1 MLQPNSIR
9 HRQQGAVLVV
19 GLIML
24 LLLTM
29 IGLASIPG
37 SDLQERMAGNMRDKN
52 LAFQAAEGGLRIA
65 ENTLSTAEALPAFN
79 GTVLGYWPDLTAPG
93 AKTTNPTTW
102 TATDWSTKSVQIT
115 AGKLPGVVEQPRYIV
130 EQVLVNAAAAN
141 KGGGIDIESLEKME
155 AAEYYRVT
163 ARGLGG
169 TADAEVILQT
179 TFIR

>member
-1 MLQPNSIR
+1 MLQPISNTKYQR
-9 HRQQGAVLVV
+9 GAVLIV

-29 IGLASIPG
+29 VGLASIRG

-52 LAFQAAEGGLRIA
+52 LAFQSAEGALRIA
-65 ENTLSTAEALPAFN
+65 EDALNTANSLPSFKGAI
-79 GTVLGYWPDLTAPG
+79 VGYWPDLTAPG
-93 AKTTNPTTW
+93 AITTNPVTW
-102 TATDWSTKSVQIT
+102 TATDWNAKSIQLT
-115 AGKLPGVVEQPRYIV
+115 AGKLPGLVEQPRYII

-141 KGGGIDIESLEKME
+141 KGGGIDIESLEKMSN
-155 AAEYYRVT
+155 AEYYRIT

-169 TADAEVILQT
+169 TADAESILQT